1 MAKFGWAYIDC
12 NDITPGSGS
21 FGPPYSLQFVTESED
36 GQGGTTG
43 SALLT
48 YYTASTYSYAP
59 STLVLSGN
67 MVITG
72 AISASTYTITDIA
85 IIDTTGS
92 TYFGD
97 DEEDI
102 HARTGSLEI
111 YNDDDALIFKANPVN
126 KQTTVGGFRGKYKRV
141 TSTPF
146 TASESQT
153 VLGIDTANTNITIC
167 MPSASSAG
175 AGAIMFIKDQT
186 SRTSSRVYISGSTGT
201 SQELIDSASYYT
213 LSGTYPAINL
223 YSDGKNWWI
232 F

>member
-1 MAKFGWAYIDC
+1 MAQFGWAYINCD
-12 NDITPGSGS
+12 DVTDPAKGPTGSV
-21 FGPPYSLQFVTESED
+21 QVHHAD
-36 GQGGTTG
+36 GDLTG
-43 SALLT
+43 SAYLVYHSSSTTGYNPNTLLL
-48 YYTASTYSYAP
+48 SG
-59 STLVLSGN
+59 TLV
-67 MVITG
+67 VTG
-72 AISASTYTITDIA
+72 AISASTYHIEDIA
-85 IIDTTGS
+85 IIDATGS

-97 DEEDI
+97 GQTDI
-102 HARTGSLEI
+102 HARTGSLEV
-111 YNDDDALIFKANPVN
+111 YSDSALILKANALN
-126 KQTTVGGFRGKYKRV
+126 GQTTIGGFQGTYKRV

-146 TASESQT
+146 TASVSQT

-175 AGAIMFIKDQT
+175 AGAVMFIKDQT

>member
-1 MAKFGWAYIDC
+1 MANFGWAYINC
-12 NDITPGSGS
+12 NDATPGSGS
-21 FGPPYSLQFVTESED
+21 FGPAYSLQFVTESD
-36 GQGGTTG
+36 GGTSG
-43 SALLT
+43 SALLK
-48 YYTASTYSYAP
+48 YYTASYYSYDP
-59 STLVLSGN
+59 STIVLSGN
-67 MVITG
+67 LIVTG
-72 AISASTYTITDIA
+72 AISASTYHIEDIA
-85 IIDTTGS
+85 IIDATGS

-97 DEEDI
+97 GQTDI
-102 HARTGSLEI
+102 HGRTGSLEV
-111 YNDDDALIFKANPVN
+111 YSDSALILKANALN
-126 KQTTVGGFRGKYKRV
+126 GQTTIGGFQGTYKRV

-146 TASESQT
+146 TASVSQT

-175 AGAIMFIKDQT
+175 AGAVMFIKDQT